1 MECSGCGYKWVAV
14 YPVGCTFM
22 ECPGCHDAVNEQ
34 GTLVL
39 VRRCKGCGSQFT
51 VCPKPDV
58 VEGWENCMA
67 ESCPSYD
74 PGRDGDRLFDEGKV
88 KREDDP

>member
-1 MECSGCGYKWVAV
+1 
-14 YPVGCTFM
+14 
-22 ECPGCHDAVNEQ
+22 
-34 GTLVL
+34 
-39 VRRCKGCGSQFT
+39 
-51 VCPKPDV
+51 
-58 VEGWENCMA
+58 MA